1 MPSSSRGRT
10 AAYLSRPGVP
20 AIVVAGLLARMPL
33 GMTQLGLVLLLRAQ
47 GWSYGQAGVVVA
59 AYTVALAAAA
69 PALGRLVDRL
79 GQRRVLVPVAVAFPL
94 ALAALT
100 ALALRG
106 APLPALVASAVAA
119 GATLPPLEP
128 CIRALLPVLAPTPE
142 LRATAYAIEATLREL
157 IFIGGPVLVAITAT
171 LASPAAAMVLT
182 AAIALGGTLAFAA
195 QRPVGRWRPASR
207 TGDEAGSSPSRLGA
221 LVAPGVRTILLSSL
235 AMGIAF
241 GALQV
246 AMPAF
251 GELHGSRTAGA
262 LANATF
268 AAGSL
273 LGGAIAA
280 ALPPPRRPGS
290 RYVIALAL
298 FAAGLVPLLAA
309 WSIASFLIGTLLA
322 GLAIAPTFAAAY
334 GLIDDLAPAPSV
346 TEAFAWMGTAI
357 TGGYGIGTALSG
369 AAISGF
375 SVALALGVSVAA
387 GALAAGMAAARRATL
402 RTA

>member
-1 MPSSSRGRT
+1 
-10 AAYLSRPGVP
+10 
-20 AIVVAGLLARMPL
+20 
-33 GMTQLGLVLLLRAQ
+33 
-47 GWSYGQAGVVVA
+47 
-59 AYTVALAAAA
+59 
-69 PALGRLVDRL
+69 
-79 GQRRVLVPVAVAFPL
+79 
-94 ALAALT
+94 
-100 ALALRG
+100 
-106 APLPALVASAVAA
+106 
-119 GATLPPLEP
+119 
-128 CIRALLPVLAPTPE
+128 
-142 LRATAYAIEATLREL
+142 
-157 IFIGGPVLVAITAT
+157 
-171 LASPAAAMVLT
+171 
-182 AAIALGGTLAFAA
+182 
-195 QRPVGRWRPASR
+195 
-207 TGDEAGSSPSRLGA
+207 
-221 LVAPGVRTILLSSL
+221 
-235 AMGIAF
+235 
-241 GALQV
+241 
-246 AMPAF
+246 MPAF